1 MMIVT
6 GYLLMLLAGCGAGLN
21 PDGTVRQ
28 GGPEL
33 DDPDEGDGTPSDS
46 GEDDDGGADSG
57 GDGGSGDGG
66 SGDGGS
72 GDGGVDTGPAPD
84 PVGEAC
90 YPGPDWL
97 WDVCLPVVPY
107 QTSWG
112 ADYEYP
118 APYDGSAQY
127 SAPTAYLDLAAEDPD
142 QELAPNF
149 VASEL
154 MSESKGRYG
163 FFQTD
168 DMANLQ
174 DLRDA
179 SGGALTINS
188 GYRNVSYNA
197 GVGGATYSRHMYGDA
212 ADMASSVLGL
222 TDLGELCADLGADY
236 VGYYESHVHC
246 DWRDGPLDPAFYSA
260 QARARPPT
268 PLPVHSAR
276 LVPAGARWRVE
287 AGGFDEGEPL
297 REWTAFDAAGRVVRT
312 DVGRSFEAPAG
323 AARVQVRV
331 GGQVVVARALG
342 APEE

>member
-1 MMIVT
+1 MLIVT
-6 GYLLMLLAGCGAGLN
+6 ATLWLLAGCGAGLN
-21 PDGTVRQ
+21 PDGAVRQ
-28 GGPEL
+28 GGTEL
-33 DDPDEGDGTPSDS
+33 DDPDEGDGAPTD
-46 GEDDDGGADSG
+46 GGAGDDDGADSG
-57 GDGGSGDGG
+57 GDGGADGGAGDGG
-66 SGDGGS
+66 GGDGG
-72 GDGGVDTGPAPD
+72 GDTGPAPD

-127 SAPTAYLDLAAEDPD
+127 SAPTGYLDLAAEDPD
-142 QELAPNF
+142 EALAPNF

-154 MSESKGRYG
+154 MSESKGRWG

-179 SGGALTINS
+179 SGGALSINS

-222 TDLGELCADLGADY
+222 TDLGELCDELGADY

-246 DWRDGPLDPAFYSA
+246 DWRDGPLDPAFYGA
-260 QARARPPT
+260 QARIAPSPR
-268 PLPVHSAR
+268 PVHSAR
-276 LVPAGARWRVE
+276 LAADGDGWRVD
-287 AGGFDEGEPL
+287 ATGFDEGEPL
-297 REWTAFDAAGRVVRT
+297 REWTAFDAAGRVLRT
-312 DVGRSFEAPAG
+312 DTGRRFDPPAG
-323 AARVQVRV
+323 SARVEVRV
-331 GGQVVVARALG
+331 GGQVVVSHAVGAR
-342 APEE
+342 EE

>member
-1 MMIVT
+1 MIT
-6 GYLLMLLAGCGAGLN
+6 AIGTLLLLTGCGAGLN
-21 PDGTVRQ
+21 PDGTVRR
-28 GGPEL
+28 GGPDL
-33 DDPDEGDGTPSDS
+33 DDPNEGDGTTT
-46 GEDDDGGADSG
+46 DDGGGDTGAADSG
-57 GDGGSGDGG
+57 ADGGDSDGGAGDGGTT
-66 SGDGGS
+66 
-72 GDGGVDTGPAPD
+72 DGGVDTGPAPD

-118 APYDGSAQY
+118 APYDGSALY
-127 SAPTAYLDLAAEDPD
+127 SAPTGYLDLSVEDPD
-142 QELAPNF
+142 EELAPNF

-222 TDLGELCADLGADY
+222 TDLGELCDDMGADY

-246 DWRDGPLDPAFYSA
+246 DWRDGPLDPAFYGT
-260 QARARPPT
+260 QARIAPAERPE
-268 PLPVHSAR
+268 HRAR
-276 LVPAGARWRVE
+276 LAADGAGWRVD
-287 AGGFDEGEPL
+287 ASGFDEGEPL
-297 REWTAFDAAGRVVRT
+297 REWTAFNAAGQVVRT
-312 DVGRSFEAPAG
+312 DTGRRFVPPAG
-323 AARVQVRV
+323 AMRVQVRV
-331 GGQVVVARALG
+331 GGQVVVSQVLDGR
-342 APEE
+342 ED